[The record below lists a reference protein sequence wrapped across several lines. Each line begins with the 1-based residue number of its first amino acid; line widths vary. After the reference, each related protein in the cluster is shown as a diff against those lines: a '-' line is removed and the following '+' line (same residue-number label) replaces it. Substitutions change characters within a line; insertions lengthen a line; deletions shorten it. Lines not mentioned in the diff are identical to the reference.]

1 MEPSSDNTNRPVKTT
16 SDNTSRTVMASAD
29 STSGSVKA
37 SSDAEDIV
45 TGGKNNEEIPWRLT
59 DEFLLNKAANEMKC
73 DWAKIL
79 TSEKY
84 SGVFAGRT
92 ADELRD
98 KYKNMEKD
106 KYEQMLKNT
115 KKKQQME
122 GSSRDCM
129 MLLDNGKN
137 NMLEAVLV
145 RNELLR
151 MTLDTMDI
159 AVNIMQAE
167 EEEKEE

>member
-45 TGGKNNEEIPWRLT
+45 TGGKNNE
-59 DEFLLNKAANEMKC
+59 AANEMKC

-92 ADELRD
+92 ADELRV
-98 KYKNMEKD
+98 KYS
-106 KYEQMLKNT
+106 LKLNSLIFVLYINCLQIAYRINT
-115 KKKQQME
+115 KTWK
-122 GSSRDCM
+122 RI
-129 MLLDNGKN
+129 
-137 NMLEAVLV
+137 NMN
-145 RNELLR
+145 RC
-151 MTLDTMDI
+151 
-159 AVNIMQAE
+159 
-167 EEEKEE
+167 